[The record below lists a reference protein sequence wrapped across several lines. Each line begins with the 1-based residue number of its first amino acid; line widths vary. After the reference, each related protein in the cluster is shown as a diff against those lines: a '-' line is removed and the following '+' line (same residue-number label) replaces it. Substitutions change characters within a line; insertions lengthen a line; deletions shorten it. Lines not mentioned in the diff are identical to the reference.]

1 MEVNWTTE
9 RDCVYFRKVCVS
21 WETVRG
27 LSVLLVKTGYI
38 LEGLSLEGAL
48 QPPHSQLP
56 CQRSLL
62 GCK

>member
-1 MEVNWTTE
+1 M
-9 RDCVYFRKVCVS
+9 YFMKVCGS

-38 LEGLSLEGAL
+38 LEDLSLEGAL

-56 CQRSLL
+56 CHHSLL
-62 GCK
+62 GRK